1 MNIAN
6 YVDRVLNV
14 LEKPLFDTSDVRSA
28 RYKLATEDDEVKDK
42 LKVRTKNGG
51 KTDDISEFLD
61 GFKDSV
67 INFLIESKK
76 TIWGH
81 TNLNPRGINLYDKYF
96 VRDRTGKIG
105 ELCDL
110 LNFNNEGNLN
120 LFERQ
125 IVVLLG
131 EKGAGKTIT
140 QNVWLHDHNKDLE
153 DKKIFWVRLDV
164 EKLYKRLWK
173 HGKDINTKEYFLGQL
188 LYVFCKR
195 FKEIEDTITLG
206 RFAPSD
212 SRFVNSKLITEI
224 YNLLSN
230 SPDYNDIPF
239 SDEKLTKNQLEFFK
253 GTNSFIYE
261 SLKSKN
267 YKKITEYLND
277 LEIVIAIDEGIY
289 KNDGKTRLAFLPEK
303 NEDFKK
309 DKNYSFLID
318 RVFQDK
324 KNQFEKWMHLAEK
337 IRTFMLNKGYRI
349 LYMID
354 GIDNIDFD
362 NKNDEDNYNK
372 LLKQL
377 LDFPLRKSGMILEK
391 EQVFMA
397 MRHNTF
403 SELKKMYSGYNTTE
417 YRDLEFPKKINVDEQ
432 EVIINEVFK
441 KRINVINERENSNK
455 WYGKTHIVEI
465 LDIIA
470 EIGFKPKDLNRKWN
484 FNYRNFIHSN
494 INLAKYI
501 LFKYYWKGNDKK
513 TLLSDKDKEMIKND
527 IKTFRDINLYLSG
540 EMYACK
546 EKMTG
551 EEAKMTCF
559 NIFDFAEGKY
569 LLVYTY
575 ILMIIKAL
583 DAEYKQCHENIINI
597 MCKLGFPVK
606 ENEND
611 ANENSCEFCIARLVN
626 RGMLNKIFL
635 LDKKSFAY
643 KITKKGEFFLTQ
655 FYNSIDYLYYS
666 CLDTKLPNEVFD
678 SIKKYIAQNNF
689 DSGEYTYFPPYSVIT
704 GICFLNYLISE
715 NKQKLKQIFNNAD
728 ARKILSD
735 NGIER
740 TDLEL
745 PIKKDICYANDI
757 ESLRYSVSN
766 MIRIFVKENV
776 RNESEKKRNEIYREK
791 LEVWLQEVT
800 KASDDATTSSD
811 VRTNKPLQKAEKETE
826 TILYE

>member
-1 MNIAN
+1 
-6 YVDRVLNV
+6 L
-14 LEKPLFDTSDVRSA
+14 
-28 RYKLATEDDEVKDK
+28 DD
-42 LKVRTKNGG
+42 
-51 KTDDISEFLD
+51 
-61 GFKDSV
+61 FKDSGTT
-67 INFLIESKK
+67 FLIESKK

-96 VRDRTGKIG
+96 VRDKTSKIK

-110 LNFNNEGNLN
+110 LDSNDEGKLN
-120 LFERQ
+120 LFERE

-131 EKGAGKTIT
+131 EKGTGKTIT

-173 HGKDINTKEYFLGQL
+173 HEKHINTKEYFLGQL

-195 FKEIEDTITLG
+195 FKEIEDTITPN
-206 RFAPSD
+206 RFAPDD
-212 SRFVNSKLITEI
+212 SKFVNSKLITEI
-224 YNLLSN
+224 YNLLRN
-230 SPDYNDIPF
+230 SPDYDDIPPG
-239 SDEKLTKNQLEFFK
+239 DEKLTKNQLEFFK

-267 YKKITEYLND
+267 YQKITEYLND

-303 NEDFKK
+303 NEDSKK

-324 KNQFEKWMHLAEK
+324 KNQFEKWIHLAEK
-337 IRTFMLNKGYRI
+337 IRMFMLDKGYKI
-349 LYMID
+349 LYMVD

-377 LDFPLRKSGMILEK
+377 LEFPLLKSGMVLEQ
-391 EQVFMA
+391 EQVLMA

-403 SELKKMYSGYNTTE
+403 SELRKMYSGYNTTE
-417 YRDLEFPKKINVDEQ
+417 YRDLELRKEIDVDEQ
-432 EVIINEVFK
+432 ENMINEVFK
-441 KRINVINERENSNK
+441 KRISVISEKENSNK

-470 EIGFKPKDLNRKWN
+470 EIGFGPEDLKRKWN
-484 FNYRNFIHSN
+484 SNYRNFIHSN

-513 TLLSDKDKEMIKND
+513 TSLSDKDKEIIKND

-546 EKMTG
+546 EKITG
-551 EEAKMTCF
+551 EEAKITCF
-559 NIFDFAEGKY
+559 NIFDFAEGKH
-569 LLVYTY
+569 LLIYTY

-583 DAEYKQCHENIINI
+583 GDETYKQCHENIINI
-597 MCKLGFPVK
+597 MCKLGFPIK
-606 ENEND
+606 ENESD
-611 ANENSCEFCIARLVN
+611 TKENTCEFCIARLVN
-626 RGMLNKIFL
+626 RGMLKKIFQ

-678 SIKKYIAQNNF
+678 SIKDYIAQNNF
-689 DSGEYTYFPPYSVIT
+689 DHGEYTYFPPYSVIT

-715 NKQKLKQIFNNAD
+715 NEQKLKQIFNSAD
-728 ARKILSD
+728 AEKILSD
-735 NGIER
+735 NGIKK

-745 PIKKDICYANDI
+745 PIKKDIRYANDI
-757 ESLRYSVSN
+757 ESLRYSVSK
-766 MIRIFVKENV
+766 MVGIFVKENV
-776 RNESEKKRNEIYREK
+776 RDESEKKRNEIYRKK
-791 LEVWLQEVT
+791 LEVWLQAVT
-800 KASDDATTSSD
+800 KKSDVPTPDATIGNA
-811 VRTNKPLQKAEKETE
+811 VKETKQKPIP
-826 TILYE
+826 TLHG